1 MTGQLSIDSSFAN
14 PETVCVLPLNP
25 VSEPMYVPPPF
36 SEGQRL
42 LAPGSISVNFLP
54 AGQTLY
60 GYTCSTWPAQAQT
73 AAQFAADIWAAALT
87 TNQSVTID
95 ACWSS
100 GLEAN
105 TLGSAGPSN
114 FYQASNPPFWGP
126 TWFPVALLEALVD
139 ANINGA
145 APEGQAVFNAGR
157 SDWYYGTDGST
168 PFNKIDFASVF
179 LHELGH
185 ALGFLGATEIDNGG
199 GPQEC
204 DGVNGHGC
212 VGFLS
217 SGNWNPT
224 IFTRLVELGGGSD
237 ILDQANPSAAL
248 ATLFKGGTVG
258 GETGLYLAGDLTM
271 ASNGG
276 LPAKLYTPTTFSSGS
291 TYSHWDQNSFSSQLM
306 KPFLSYGQAIHN
318 PGLALQA
325 LYDIGWNGFVPLPV
339 TLSAWSARA
348 VSGQVALQWT
358 TASEHNNMGFNV
370 QRSQNGSDWE
380 TVGWVRGEGE
390 SVSDRHYR
398 LTDPTPYAGVN
409 FYRLE
414 QLDTDG
420 KRNYSSVQTVTISV
434 EGPTVEVYP
443 NPVGDELHFRLPP
456 AFEGGIAVELFDL
469 LGRRVSM
476 QNIQSNA
483 DVIRMAGLPTGQY
496 LVRGRSERTG
506 EMVIFVVVSRKP

>member
-1 MTGQLSIDSSFAN
+1 M
-14 PETVCVLPLNP
+14 
-25 VSEPMYVPPPF
+25 
-36 SEGQRL
+36 
-42 LAPGSISVNFLP
+42 
-54 AGQTLY
+54 
-60 GYTCSTWPAQAQT
+60 
-73 AAQFAADIWAAALT
+73 
-87 TNQSVTID
+87 
-95 ACWSS
+95 
-100 GLEAN
+100 
-105 TLGSAGPSN
+105 
-114 FYQASNPPFWGP
+114 
-126 TWFPVALLEALVD
+126 
-139 ANINGA
+139 
-145 APEGQAVFNAGR
+145 
-157 SDWYYGTDGST
+157 
-168 PFNKIDFASVF
+168 
-179 LHELGH
+179 
-185 ALGFLGATEIDNGG
+185 
-199 GPQEC
+199 
-204 DGVNGHGC
+204 
-212 VGFLS
+212 
-217 SGNWNPT
+217 
-224 IFTRLVELGGGSD
+224 
-237 ILDQANPSAAL
+237 
-248 ATLFKGGTVG
+248 
-258 GETGLYLAGDLTM
+258 
-271 ASNGG
+271 
-276 LPAKLYTPTTFSSGS
+276 
-291 TYSHWDQNSFSSQLM
+291 
-306 KPFLSYGQAIHN
+306 SYGQAIHN

-506 EMVIFVVVSRKP
+506 EMVIFVVVSRKS